1 MREFSPDSPLGN
13 PHRSWQVIASIG
25 AGLMAMLSMWF
36 FIDDALPYFAV
47 TEESYGR
54 FWHRTGWLLS
64 HVVGGSIAL
73 LSGPVQ
79 LWSGIS
85 RRHLTLH
92 RWSGRL
98 YVLGAALGA
107 ITALQLAFNT
117 ESWTFGVALFVGGVI
132 WQAVIGSSEWAWG
145 YSPSLPNDVGQAN
158 SATSRAWATH
168 LPRYVGARCF
178 LRRRAMAMRPEWT
191 RLSLFVQLQ

>member
-25 AGLMAMLSMWF
+25 AGLMAMLAMWF

-64 HVVGGSIAL
+64 HVVGGSLAL

-117 ESWTFGVALFVGGVI
+117 ESWTFGVVLFIGGVF
-132 WQAVIGSSEWAWG
+132 WLATTSKAVLAAVRRHIAHHH
-145 YSPSLPNDVGQAN
+145 PHHLFLNMLLAVGWVH
-158 SATSRAWATH
+158 RA
-168 LPRYVGARCF
+168 
-178 LRRRAMAMRPEWT
+178 
-191 RLSLFVQLQ
+191 S